1 MKKALT
7 GPDIREL
14 VSEWQYLLGCRLEQF
29 GRPSSNELILKFR
42 SSRTGTI
49 RLVVD
54 LSGWGYVTKEP
65 ISTESNQ
72 GVFVSAVRKTI
83 KKSRLETIS
92 QLNGDRIICLE
103 FIRGDES
110 HTLIFE
116 MFHKGNAIL
125 CSDGNIKTVMR
136 QQKFK
141 HRSLKPGLEYLAPPG
156 FNPFESGFSKFS
168 EAISGSE
175 RPIGASLTIDCNL
188 GGEISNL
195 ACHRLEIDV
204 STKIEQSK
212 FQSIYDQV
220 EAILSDKIRPSIFLD
235 DGGKNFTVSSFNL
248 SHLRQGPQ
256 FDTFSEAIE
265 TYLNSREEPILVVE
279 DKEDIRIIRQK
290 QAIDN
295 YLSKAKKLREKGNL
309 IFSNVGLVKN
319 AIKNEKDTIQ
329 IENKEFKIDISKS
342 PEANASDYFD
352 KAKEMERKAKRTRE
366 ILETKPLKKPRRKK
380 IKAENLEWFENYR
393 WFITSEGEVAIGGKD
408 ATTNERAVKKYLK
421 NMDRYA
427 HADVH
432 GAPSVVVKNNGTP
445 PSSDSMLEACH
456 FSLAYSKAWA
466 ARVSSGHS
474 FWVES
479 DKVSKTPNTGEFLAK
494 GSFVIRG
501 KRNWNK
507 NLELKLA
514 IGLIDYNGVE
524 KLMGGPVMALENQSK
539 KYAVFK
545 PGFTDRKNLSKLL
558 SNIFERD
565 ISEIEKL
572 LPNGGFKLA
581 KSSGIDIKLE

>member
-1 MKKALT
+1 
-7 GPDIREL
+7 
-14 VSEWQYLLGCRLEQF
+14 
-29 GRPSSNELILKFR
+29 
-42 SSRTGTI
+42 
-49 RLVVD
+49 
-54 LSGWGYVTKEP
+54 
-65 ISTESNQ
+65 
-72 GVFVSAVRKTI
+72 
-83 KKSRLETIS
+83 
-92 QLNGDRIICLE
+92 
-103 FIRGDES
+103 
-110 HTLIFE
+110 
-116 MFHKGNAIL
+116 
-125 CSDGNIKTVMR
+125 
-136 QQKFK
+136 
-141 HRSLKPGLEYLAPPG
+141 
-156 FNPFESGFSKFS
+156 
-168 EAISGSE
+168 
-175 RPIGASLTIDCNL
+175 
-188 GGEISNL
+188 
-195 ACHRLEIDV
+195 
-204 STKIEQSK
+204 
-212 FQSIYDQV
+212 
-220 EAILSDKIRPSIFLD
+220 
-235 DGGKNFTVSSFNL
+235 
-248 SHLRQGPQ
+248 
-256 FDTFSEAIE
+256 
-265 TYLNSREEPILVVE
+265 
-279 DKEDIRIIRQK
+279 
-290 QAIDN
+290 
-295 YLSKAKKLREKGNL
+295 
-309 IFSNVGLVKN
+309 
-319 AIKNEKDTIQ
+319 
-329 IENKEFKIDISKS
+329 
-342 PEANASDYFD
+342 
-352 KAKEMERKAKRTRE
+352 MERKAKRTRE
-366 ILETKPLKKPRRKK
+366 ILDTKPLKKPRKRK

-432 GAPSVVVKNNGTP
+432 GAPSVVVKNNGAP
-445 PSSDSMLEACH
+445 PSSGSMLEACH

-545 PGFTDRKNLSKLL
+545 PGFTDRKQLSKIL

-572 LPNGGFKLA
+572 LPNGGFELV

>member
-72 GVFVSAVRKTI
+72 GVFVNAVRKTI

-235 DGGKNFTVSSFNL
+235 DRGKNFTVSSFNL

-329 IENKEFKIDISKS
+329 IENKEFKIGISKS

-366 ILETKPLKKPRRKK
+366 ILDTKPSKKPRRKK

-572 LPNGGFKLA
+572 LPNGGFKLV

>member
-14 VSEWQYLLGCRLEQF
+14 VLEWQYLLGCRLEQF
-29 GRPSSNELILKFR
+29 GRPGSNELILKFR
-42 SSRTGTI
+42 SSRTGTV

-54 LSGWGYVTKEP
+54 LSGWAYVTKES
-65 ISTESNQ
+65 ISTESNH
-72 GVFVSAVRKTI
+72 GVFVNAVRKTI
-83 KKSRLETIS
+83 KKSRLESIS

-103 FIRGDES
+103 FIRGDER

-125 CSDGNIKTVMR
+125 CSDKKIKTVMR
-136 QQKFK
+136 QQKFR
-141 HRSLKPGLEYLAPPG
+141 HRSLKPGLEYQAPPG
-156 FNPFESGFSKFS
+156 FNPFESDFSKFS
-168 EAISGSE
+168 DVISGSE
-175 RPIGASLTIDCNL
+175 RPIGASLTINCNL

-195 ACHRLEIDV
+195 VCHRLEIDV
-204 STKIEQSK
+204 STKVEQSR

-220 EAILSDKIRPSIFLD
+220 QAILSDKIAPSIFLD
-235 DGGKNFTVSSFNL
+235 DEDKNFTVSSLNL
-248 SHLRQGPQ
+248 SHLNRGPQ
-256 FDTFSEAIE
+256 FDTFGEAIE
-265 TYLNSREEPILVVE
+265 TYLNSREEPVVVV
-279 DKEDIRIIRQK
+279 KEDIRIIRQK
-290 QAIDN
+290 EAIEN
-295 YLSKAKKLREKGNL
+295 YLSKAEKLREKGNL
-309 IFSNVGLVKN
+309 IFSNTGLVRK
-319 AIKNEKDTIQ
+319 AVKNERDTIL
-329 IENKEFKIDISKS
+329 IENKEIKVDISKS
-342 PEANASDYFD
+342 PEANASEYFD

-366 ILETKPLKKPRRKK
+366 ILDTKPLKKPRKRK
-380 IKAENLEWFENYR
+380 IKADYREWFENYR

-408 ATTNERAVKKYLK
+408 AKTNERAVKKYLK

-432 GAPSVVVKNNGTP
+432 GAPSVVVKNNGAP

-514 IGLIDYNGVE
+514 IGLIDYNSVE

-545 PGFTDRKNLSKLL
+545 PGFTDRKQLSKIL

-572 LPNGGFKLA
+572 LPNGGFELV

>member
-54 LSGWGYVTKEP
+54 LSGWGYVTKES

-72 GVFVSAVRKTI
+72 GVFVNAVRKTI

-319 AIKNEKDTIQ
+319 AIKIEKDTIQ
-329 IENKEFKIDISKS
+329 VENREFKIDISKS

-366 ILETKPLKKPRRKK
+366 ILNTKPLKKPRRKK

>member
-72 GVFVSAVRKTI
+72 GVFVNAVRKTI

-366 ILETKPLKKPRRKK
+366 ILDTKPSKKPRRKK

>member
-72 GVFVSAVRKTI
+72 GVFVNAVRKTI

-319 AIKNEKDTIQ
+319 AIKIEKDTIQ
-329 IENKEFKIDISKS
+329 VENREFKIDISKS

-366 ILETKPLKKPRRKK
+366 ILNTKPLKKPRRKK

>member
-1 MKKALT
+1 
-7 GPDIREL
+7 
-14 VSEWQYLLGCRLEQF
+14 
-29 GRPSSNELILKFR
+29 
-42 SSRTGTI
+42 
-49 RLVVD
+49 
-54 LSGWGYVTKEP
+54 
-65 ISTESNQ
+65 
-72 GVFVSAVRKTI
+72 
-83 KKSRLETIS
+83 

-103 FIRGDES
+103 FIRCDEN
-110 HTLIFE
+110 HTLNFE

-125 CSDGNIKTVMR
+125 CSDKKIKTVMR
-136 QQKFK
+136 QQKFR
-141 HRSLKPGLEYLAPPG
+141 HRSLKPGLEYQAPPG
-156 FNPFESGFSKFS
+156 FNPFESDFSKFS
-168 EAISGSE
+168 DVISGSE
-175 RPIGASLTIDCNL
+175 RPIGASLTINCNL

-195 ACHRLEIDV
+195 VCHRLEIDV
-204 STKIEQSK
+204 STKVEQSK

-220 EAILSDKIRPSIFLD
+220 QAILSDKIAPSIFLD
-235 DGGKNFTVSSFNL
+235 DEGKNFTVSSLNL
-248 SHLRQGPQ
+248 SHLNRGPQ
-256 FDTFSEAIE
+256 FDTFGEAIE
-265 TYLNSREEPILVVE
+265 TYLNSREEPVVVV
-279 DKEDIRIIRQK
+279 KEDIRIIRQK
-290 QAIDN
+290 EAIEN
-295 YLSKAKKLREKGNL
+295 YLSKAEKMREKGNL
-309 IFSNVGLVKN
+309 IFSNVGLVRK
-319 AIKNEKDTIQ
+319 AVKNERDTIL
-329 IENKEFKIDISKS
+329 IENKEIKIDIFKS
-342 PEANASDYFD
+342 PEANASEYFD

-366 ILETKPLKKPRRKK
+366 ILDTKPLKKPRRRK

-432 GAPSVVVKNNGTP
+432 GAPSVVVKNNGAP

-545 PGFTDRKNLSKLL
+545 PGFTDRKQLSKIL

-572 LPNGGFKLA
+572 LPNGGFELV

>member
-29 GRPSSNELILKFR
+29 GRPNSNELILKFR
-42 SSRTGTI
+42 STRTGTI
-49 RLVVD
+49 RLVVN
-54 LSGWGYVTKEP
+54 LSGWAYVTKES

-72 GVFVSAVRKTI
+72 GVFVNAVRKII
-83 KKSRLETIS
+83 KKSRLESIS
-92 QLNGDRIICLE
+92 QLNGDRILCLE
-103 FIRGDES
+103 FLRGDES

-125 CSDGNIKTVMR
+125 CNDGKIETVMR
-136 QQKFK
+136 QQKFR
-141 HRSLKPGLEYLAPPG
+141 HRSLKSGLEYQAPPG
-156 FNPFESGFSKFS
+156 FNPFESDFSKFS
-168 EAISGSE
+168 DVISGSK

-195 ACHRLEIDV
+195 VCHRLEIEGDSKV
-204 STKIEQSK
+204 EQSK
-212 FQSIYDQV
+212 FRSIYDQV
-220 EAILSDKIRPSIFLD
+220 QEVLSDKRTPSIFLD
-235 DGGKNFTVSSFNL
+235 DEGKNFTVSFLNL
-248 SHLRQGPQ
+248 SHLKQGPQ
-256 FDTFSEAIE
+256 FDTFGEAIE
-265 TYLNSREEPILVVE
+265 NYLNSREKPGVVVE
-279 DKEDIRIIRQK
+279 DKEDIRIVRQK
-290 QAIDN
+290 EAIDN
-295 YLSKAKKLREKGNL
+295 YLFKADRMREKGNQ
-309 IFSNVGLVKN
+309 IFSNVALVRK
-319 AIKNEKDTIQ
+319 AIKNGRETI
-329 IENKEFKIDISKS
+329 IIDDGEFKIDISKS
-342 PEANASDYFD
+342 PEANASEYFD
-352 KAKEMERKAKRTRE
+352 KAKEMERKAKRTME
-366 ILETKPLKKPRRKK
+366 ILDTKSPKKPRKRKVK
-380 IKAENLEWFENYR
+380 SENLEWFENYR

-408 ATTNERAVKKYLK
+408 ATTNERVVKKYLK

-432 GAPSVVVKNNGTP
+432 GAPSVVVKNMGAP
-445 PSSDSMLEACH
+445 PSSDSMREACH
-456 FSLAYSKAWA
+456 FSLAYSRAWA

-524 KLMGGPVMALENQSK
+524 KLMGGPAMTMENQSR
-539 KYAVFK
+539 KYAIFK
-545 PGFTDRKNLSKLL
+545 PGFTDRKQLSKLL

-572 LPNGGFKLA
+572 LPNGGFELV
-581 KSSGIDIKLE
+581 KSSGIDIKLG

>member
-29 GRPSSNELILKFR
+29 GRPGSNKLILKFR
-42 SSRTGTI
+42 SSRTGTV

-54 LSGWGYVTKEP
+54 LSGWAYVTKES

-72 GVFVSAVRKTI
+72 GVFVNAVRKTI
-83 KKSRLETIS
+83 KKSRLESIS

-103 FIRGDES
+103 FIRGDER

-125 CSDGNIKTVMR
+125 CSDKKIKTVMR
-136 QQKFK
+136 QQKFR
-141 HRSLKPGLEYLAPPG
+141 HRSLKPGLEYQAPPG
-156 FNPFESGFSKFS
+156 FNPFESDFSKFS
-168 EAISGSE
+168 EVISGSE
-175 RPIGASLTIDCNL
+175 RPIGASLTINCNL

-195 ACHRLEIDV
+195 VCHRLEIDV
-204 STKIEQSK
+204 STKVEQSK

-220 EAILSDKIRPSIFLD
+220 QEILSDKIEPSIFLD
-235 DGGKNFTVSSFNL
+235 DEDKNFTVSSLNL
-248 SHLRQGPQ
+248 SHLNRGPQ
-256 FDTFSEAIE
+256 FDTFGEAIE
-265 TYLNSREEPILVVE
+265 TYLNSREEPVVVV
-279 DKEDIRIIRQK
+279 KEDIRIIRQK
-290 QAIDN
+290 EAIEN
-295 YLSKAKKLREKGNL
+295 YLSDAEKMREKGNL
-309 IFSNVGLVKN
+309 IFSNVGLVRK
-319 AIKNEKDTIQ
+319 AVKNERETIQ
-329 IENKEFKIDISKS
+329 IENKEIKIDIFKS
-342 PEANASDYFD
+342 PEANASEYFD
-352 KAKEMERKAKRTRE
+352 KAKEMERKAERTRE
-366 ILETKPLKKPRRKK
+366 ILDTKPLKKPRRRK

-421 NMDRYA
+421 TRDRYA

-432 GAPSVVVKNNGTP
+432 GAPSVVVKNNGAP

-501 KRNWNK
+501 KRNRNK
-507 NLELKLA
+507 KLELKLA

-545 PGFTDRKNLSKLL
+545 PGFTDRKQLSKIL

-572 LPNGGFKLA
+572 LPNGGFELV

>member
-42 SSRTGTI
+42 SSRTGTV

-54 LSGWGYVTKEP
+54 FNGWVYITKES

-72 GVFVSAVRKTI
+72 GVFVNSIRKTI
-83 KKSRLETIS
+83 KKSRLESIS
-92 QLNGDRIICLE
+92 QLNGDRILCLE

-125 CSDGNIKTVMR
+125 CSDKKIKTVMR
-136 QQKFK
+136 QQKFR
-141 HRSLKPGLEYLAPPG
+141 HRSLKPGLEYQAPPG
-156 FNPFESGFSKFS
+156 FNPFESDLSEFS
-168 EAISGSE
+168 EVISGSE

-195 ACHRLEIDV
+195 VCHRLEIDV
-204 STKIEQSK
+204 STKVEQSK

-220 EAILSDKIRPSIFLD
+220 QVILSDKIRPSIFLD
-235 DGGKNFTVSSFNL
+235 NEGKNFTVSFLNL

-256 FDTFSEAIE
+256 FDTFGEAIE
-265 TYLNSREEPILVVE
+265 TYLNSREEPVVIVE

-290 QAIDN
+290 KAIEN
-295 YLSKAKKLREKGNL
+295 YLSKAEKMREKGNL
-309 IFSNVGLVKN
+309 IFSNVGIVKK
-319 AIKNEKDTIQ
+319 AIKNESDTIL
-329 IENKEFKIDISKS
+329 IENKELKIDISKS
-342 PEANASDYFD
+342 PEANASEYFD

-366 ILETKPLKKPRRKK
+366 ILDTKPLKKPRRRK
-380 IKAENLEWFENYR
+380 IKVENLEWFESYR
-393 WFITSEGEVAIGGKD
+393 WFITSKGEIAIGGKD

-432 GAPSVVVKNNGTP
+432 GAPSVVVKNNGAL

-494 GSFVIRG
+494 GSFIIRG

-514 IGLIDYNGVE
+514 IGLIDYNGIE

-545 PGFTDRKNLSKLL
+545 PGFTERKQLSEIL

-572 LPNGGFKLA
+572 LPNGGFELV

>member
-1 MKKALT
+1 
-7 GPDIREL
+7 
-14 VSEWQYLLGCRLEQF
+14 
-29 GRPSSNELILKFR
+29 
-42 SSRTGTI
+42 
-49 RLVVD
+49 
-54 LSGWGYVTKEP
+54 
-65 ISTESNQ
+65 
-72 GVFVSAVRKTI
+72 
-83 KKSRLETIS
+83 
-92 QLNGDRIICLE
+92 
-103 FIRGDES
+103 
-110 HTLIFE
+110 
-116 MFHKGNAIL
+116 
-125 CSDGNIKTVMR
+125 
-136 QQKFK
+136 
-141 HRSLKPGLEYLAPPG
+141 
-156 FNPFESGFSKFS
+156 
-168 EAISGSE
+168 
-175 RPIGASLTIDCNL
+175 
-188 GGEISNL
+188 
-195 ACHRLEIDV
+195 LEIDG
-204 STKIEQSK
+204 STKVEQSK

-220 EAILSDKIRPSIFLD
+220 QEILSDKIAPSIFID
-235 DGGKNFTVSSFNL
+235 DEGKNFTVSSLNL
-248 SHLRQGPQ
+248 IHLNRGPQ

-265 TYLNSREEPILVVE
+265 TYLNSREEPVVIV
-279 DKEDIRIIRQK
+279 KEDIRIIRQK
-290 QAIDN
+290 EAIEN
-295 YLSKAKKLREKGNL
+295 YLSKAKKMREKGNL
-309 IFSNVGLVKN
+309 IFSNVGLVRK
-319 AIKNEKDTIQ
+319 AIKNERDTIL
-329 IENKEFKIDISKS
+329 IENKEIKIDISKS
-342 PEANASDYFD
+342 PEANASEYFD

-366 ILETKPLKKPRRKK
+366 ILDTKPLKKPRRRK

-393 WFITSEGEVAIGGKD
+393 WFISSEGEVAIGGKD

-545 PGFTDRKNLSKLL
+545 PGFTDRKQLSKIL

-572 LPNGGFKLA
+572 LPNGGFELV
-581 KSSGIDIKLE
+581 KSSSIDIKLE

>member
-54 LSGWGYVTKEP
+54 LSGWGYVTKES

-72 GVFVSAVRKTI
+72 GVFVNAVRKTI

-581 KSSGIDIKLE
+581 KSSGIDIKLQ

>member
-72 GVFVSAVRKTI
+72 GVFVNAVRKTI

-309 IFSNVGLVKN
+309 IFSNVGHVKN

>member
-42 SSRTGTI
+42 SSRTGTV

-54 LSGWGYVTKEP
+54 LSGWAYVTKES

-72 GVFVSAVRKTI
+72 GVFVNAVRKRI
-83 KKSRLETIS
+83 KKSRLESIS

-125 CSDGNIKTVMR
+125 CSDKKIKTVMR
-136 QQKFK
+136 QQKFR
-141 HRSLKPGLEYLAPPG
+141 HRSLKPGLEYQAPPG
-156 FNPFESGFSKFS
+156 FNPFESDFSKFS

-175 RPIGASLTIDCNL
+175 RPVGASLTINCNL
-188 GGEISNL
+188 GGDISDL
-195 ACHRLEIDV
+195 VCHRLEIEGDSKV
-204 STKIEQSK
+204 DQSK
-212 FQSIYDQV
+212 FRSIYDQV
-220 EAILSDKIRPSIFLD
+220 QEILSDKIGPSIFLD
-235 DGGKNFTVSSFNL
+235 DEGKNFTVSFLNL
-248 SHLRQGPQ
+248 KHLKQGLQ
-256 FDTFSEAIE
+256 FDTFGEAIE
-265 TYLNSREEPILVVE
+265 TYLNSREELVVIVE
-279 DKEDIRIIRQK
+279 DKEDIRISRQK
-290 QAIDN
+290 KAIEN
-295 YLSKAKKLREKGNL
+295 YLSKAEKMREKGNL
-309 IFSNVGLVKN
+309 IFSNTNLVRK
-319 AIKNEKDTIQ
+319 AIENERDTIL
-329 IENKEFKIDISKS
+329 IENKEIKIDIFRS
-342 PEANASDYFD
+342 PEANASEYFD
-352 KAKEMERKAKRTRE
+352 KAKEMERKAKRTKE
-366 ILETKPLKKPRRKK
+366 ILNTKLPKKPRKRKV
-380 IKAENLEWFENYR
+380 KAENLEWFENYR

-408 ATTNERAVKKYLK
+408 ATTNERVVKKYLK

-432 GAPSVVVKNNGTP
+432 GAPSVVVKNNGVL
-445 PSSDSMLEACH
+445 PSFDSMMEACH
-456 FSLAYSKAWA
+456 FSLAYSKAWV

-524 KLMGGPVMALENQSK
+524 KLMGGPVMTMKNQSK

-545 PGFTDRKNLSKLL
+545 PGFTDRKQVSKILAD
-558 SNIFERD
+558 IFMREV
-565 ISEIEKL
+565 SEIEKL
-572 LPNGGFKLA
+572 LPNGGFELVN
-581 KSSGIDIKLE
+581 SFGIDIKLE

>member
-54 LSGWGYVTKEP
+54 LSGWGYVTKES

-72 GVFVSAVRKTI
+72 GVFVNAVRKTI

-319 AIKNEKDTIQ
+319 AIKIEKDTIQ

-366 ILETKPLKKPRRKK
+366 ILNTKPLKKPRRKK

>member
-329 IENKEFKIDISKS
+329 VENREFKIDISKS

>member
-72 GVFVSAVRKTI
+72 GVFVNAVRKTI

>member
-72 GVFVSAVRKTI
+72 GVFVNAVRKTI

-141 HRSLKPGLEYLAPPG
+141 HRSLKSGLEYLAPPG

-366 ILETKPLKKPRRKK
+366 ILNTKPLKKPRRKK

-393 WFITSEGEVAIGGKD
+393 WFITSEGEIAIGGKD

>member
-54 LSGWGYVTKEP
+54 LSGWGYVTKES

-72 GVFVSAVRKTI
+72 GVFVNAVRKTI

-279 DKEDIRIIRQK
+279 DKEDMRIIRQK

-366 ILETKPLKKPRRKK
+366 ILNTKPLKKPRRKK

-408 ATTNERAVKKYLK
+408 STTNERAVKKYLK

-514 IGLIDYNGVE
+514 IGLVDYNGVE

-572 LPNGGFKLA
+572 LPNGGFKLV

>member
-72 GVFVSAVRKTI
+72 GVFVSAVRKPI

-329 IENKEFKIDISKS
+329 VENREFKIDISKS

>member
-29 GRPSSNELILKFR
+29 GRPNSNELILKFR
-42 SSRTGTI
+42 STRTGTI
-49 RLVVD
+49 RLVVN
-54 LSGWGYVTKEP
+54 LSGWAYVTKES

-72 GVFVSAVRKTI
+72 GVFVNAVRKII
-83 KKSRLETIS
+83 KKSRLESIS
-92 QLNGDRIICLE
+92 QLNGDRILCLE
-103 FIRGDES
+103 FLRGDES

-125 CSDGNIKTVMR
+125 CNDGKIETVMR
-136 QQKFK
+136 QQKFR
-141 HRSLKPGLEYLAPPG
+141 HRSLKSGLEYQAPPG
-156 FNPFESGFSKFS
+156 FNPFESDFSKFS
-168 EAISGSE
+168 DVISGSK

-195 ACHRLEIDV
+195 VCHRLEIEGDSKV
-204 STKIEQSK
+204 EQSK

-220 EAILSDKIRPSIFLD
+220 QEVLSDKRTPSIFLD
-235 DGGKNFTVSSFNL
+235 DEGKNFTVSFLNL
-248 SHLRQGPQ
+248 SHLKQGPQ
-256 FDTFSEAIE
+256 FDTFGEAIE
-265 TYLNSREEPILVVE
+265 NYLNSREKPGVVVE
-279 DKEDIRIIRQK
+279 DKEDIRIVRQK
-290 QAIDN
+290 EAIDN
-295 YLSKAKKLREKGNL
+295 YLFKADRMREKGNQ
-309 IFSNVGLVKN
+309 IFSNVALVRK
-319 AIKNEKDTIQ
+319 AIKNGRETI
-329 IENKEFKIDISKS
+329 IIDDGEFKIDISKS
-342 PEANASDYFD
+342 PEANASEYFD
-352 KAKEMERKAKRTRE
+352 KAKEMERKAKRTME
-366 ILETKPLKKPRRKK
+366 ILDTKSPKKPRKRKVK
-380 IKAENLEWFENYR
+380 SENLEWFENYR

-408 ATTNERAVKKYLK
+408 ATTNERVVKKYLK

-432 GAPSVVVKNNGTP
+432 GAPSVVVKNMGAH
-445 PSSDSMLEACH
+445 PSSDSMREACH
-456 FSLAYSKAWA
+456 FSLAYSRAWA

-524 KLMGGPVMALENQSK
+524 KLMGGPAMTMENQSR
-539 KYAVFK
+539 KYAIFK
-545 PGFTDRKNLSKLL
+545 PGFTDRKQLSKLL

-572 LPNGGFKLA
+572 LPNGGFELV
-581 KSSGIDIKLE
+581 KSSGIDIKLG

>member
-1 MKKALT
+1 
-7 GPDIREL
+7 
-14 VSEWQYLLGCRLEQF
+14 
-29 GRPSSNELILKFR
+29 
-42 SSRTGTI
+42 
-49 RLVVD
+49 
-54 LSGWGYVTKEP
+54 
-65 ISTESNQ
+65 
-72 GVFVSAVRKTI
+72 
-83 KKSRLETIS
+83 
-92 QLNGDRIICLE
+92 
-103 FIRGDES
+103 
-110 HTLIFE
+110 
-116 MFHKGNAIL
+116 
-125 CSDGNIKTVMR
+125 
-136 QQKFK
+136 
-141 HRSLKPGLEYLAPPG
+141 LEYQAPPG
-156 FNPFESGFSKFS
+156 FNPFESDFSKFS
-168 EAISGSE
+168 DVISGSE
-175 RPIGASLTIDCNL
+175 RPIGASLTINCNL

-195 ACHRLEIDV
+195 VCHRLEIDG
-204 STKIEQSK
+204 STKVEQSK

-220 EAILSDKIRPSIFLD
+220 QAILSDKIAPSIFLD
-235 DGGKNFTVSSFNL
+235 DEDKNFTVSSLNL
-248 SHLRQGPQ
+248 SHLNRGPQ
-256 FDTFSEAIE
+256 FDTFGEAIE
-265 TYLNSREEPILVVE
+265 TYLNSREEPVVVV
-279 DKEDIRIIRQK
+279 KEDIRIIRQK
-290 QAIDN
+290 EAIEN
-295 YLSKAKKLREKGNL
+295 YLSKAEKLREKGNL
-309 IFSNVGLVKN
+309 IFSNTGLVRK
-319 AIKNEKDTIQ
+319 AVKNERDTIL
-329 IENKEFKIDISKS
+329 IENKEIKVDISKS
-342 PEANASDYFD
+342 PEANASEYFD

-366 ILETKPLKKPRRKK
+366 ILDTKPLKKPRKRK
-380 IKAENLEWFENYR
+380 IKADYREWFENYR
-393 WFITSEGEVAIGGKD
+393 WFISSEGEVAIGGKD

-432 GAPSVVVKNNGTP
+432 GAPSVVVKNNGAP

-514 IGLIDYNGVE
+514 IGLIDYNSVE

-545 PGFTDRKNLSKLL
+545 PGFTDRKQLSKIL

-572 LPNGGFKLA
+572 LPNGGFELV

>member
-175 RPIGASLTIDCNL
+175 RSIGASLTIDCNL

-329 IENKEFKIDISKS
+329 VENREFKIDISKS

>member
-72 GVFVSAVRKTI
+72 GVFVNAVRKTI

-235 DGGKNFTVSSFNL
+235 DRGKNFTVSSFNL

-366 ILETKPLKKPRRKK
+366 ILNTKPLKKPRRKK

-432 GAPSVVVKNNGTP
+432 GAPSIVVKNNGTP

-524 KLMGGPVMALENQSK
+524 KLMGGPVMTLENQSK

-581 KSSGIDIKLE
+581 KSSGIDIKLD

>member
-54 LSGWGYVTKEP
+54 LSGWGYVTKES

-72 GVFVSAVRKTI
+72 GVFVNAVRKTI

-235 DGGKNFTVSSFNL
+235 DRGKNFTVSSFNL

>member
-1 MKKALT
+1 M
-7 GPDIREL
+7 
-14 VSEWQYLLGCRLEQF
+14 
-29 GRPSSNELILKFR
+29 
-42 SSRTGTI
+42 
-49 RLVVD
+49 
-54 LSGWGYVTKEP
+54 
-65 ISTESNQ
+65 ES
-72 GVFVSAVRKTI
+72 
-83 KKSRLETIS
+83 IS

-103 FIRGDES
+103 FIRGDER

-125 CSDGNIKTVMR
+125 CSDKKIKTVMR
-136 QQKFK
+136 QQKFR
-141 HRSLKPGLEYLAPPG
+141 HRSLKPGLEYQAPPG
-156 FNPFESGFSKFS
+156 FNPFESDFSKFS
-168 EAISGSE
+168 EVISGSE
-175 RPIGASLTIDCNL
+175 RPIGASLTINCNL

-195 ACHRLEIDV
+195 VCHRLEIDV
-204 STKIEQSK
+204 STKVEQSK

-220 EAILSDKIRPSIFLD
+220 QAILSDKIAPSIFLD
-235 DGGKNFTVSSFNL
+235 DEGKNFTVSSLNL
-248 SHLRQGPQ
+248 SHLNRGPQ
-256 FDTFSEAIE
+256 FDTFGEAIE
-265 TYLNSREEPILVVE
+265 TYLNSREEPVVVV
-279 DKEDIRIIRQK
+279 KEDIRIIRQK
-290 QAIDN
+290 EAIEN
-295 YLSKAKKLREKGNL
+295 YLSKAEKLREKGNL
-309 IFSNVGLVKN
+309 IFSNIGPVRKAVKN
-319 AIKNEKDTIQ
+319 ERDTLL
-329 IENKEFKIDISKS
+329 IENKEIKIDILKS
-342 PEANASDYFD
+342 PEANASEYFD

-366 ILETKPLKKPRRKK
+366 ILDTKPPKKPRKRK
-380 IKAENLEWFENYR
+380 IKAENLEWFEKYR
-393 WFITSEGEVAIGGKD
+393 WFTTSEGEVAIGGKD

-432 GAPSVVVKNNGTP
+432 GAPSVVVKNNGAP

-514 IGLIDYNGVE
+514 IGLIDYNSVE

-545 PGFTDRKNLSKLL
+545 PGFTDRKQLSKIL

-572 LPNGGFKLA
+572 LPNGGFELV

>member
-72 GVFVSAVRKTI
+72 GVFVNAVRKTI

-366 ILETKPLKKPRRKK
+366 ILNTKPLKKPRRKK